1 MNIKCFGG
9 RGKNGC
15 KILVVKKCPGDS
27 CSFFK
32 TKAEYRS
39 GRLKAFRR
47 LAGLDKEY
55 QSYIAGKYYRGRMP
69 WVAGGAVRDC

>member
-1 MNIKCFGG
+1 MNNKCFGA

-15 KILVVKKCPGDS
+15 KILVVKKCPGTS
-27 CSFFK
+27 CSYFK

-69 WVAGGAVRDC
+69 WLTGGAGCDC

>member
-15 KILVVKKCPGDS
+15 KILVVKKCPGDT

-39 GRLKAFRR
+39 GRLKTFRR

-69 WVAGGAVRDC
+69 WVAGGASHER